1 MSEEKV
7 TLTFRTDAQ
16 TRDALD
22 EIAKSMER
30 DRSFVVKEAA
40 ASYIVH
46 QNSLKTL
53 IEARVNEAKAGKFAT
68 DEEVEAFFNKWAGD
82 DAES

>member
-22 EIAKSMER
+22 SIARTMHR
-30 DRSFVVKEAA
+30 DRSYIVKEAV
-40 ASYIVH
+40 ASYIVRH
-46 QNSLKTL
+46 QSYKDL
-53 IEARVNEAKAGKFAT
+53 IEERLKEADAGKFAT
-68 DEEVEAFFNKWAGD
+68 DEEVEAFFDQWAD
-82 DAES
+82 DAKS

>member
-22 EIAKSMER
+22 GIARSMDR
-30 DRSFVVKEAA
+30 DRSFVVKEAVA
-40 ASYIVH
+40 QYLYWNETQMASIKRGLAQV
-46 QNSLKTL
+46 
-53 IEARVNEAKAGKFAT
+53 EAGEFAP
-68 DEEVEAFFNKWAGD
+68 DAEVEAFFNEWA
-82 DAES
+82 DAED